1 MLYLE
6 KNAPVSYK
14 DTGNTDRAS
23 ERMSS
28 VMDSSQKIRDIIIRM
43 HDVYLGQD
51 DVLKCVLAALLS
63 GGHVLLE
70 GVPGV
75 GKTLIAISLAQLLHL
90 SFKRIQFTNDM
101 LPSDVTGF
109 HTFRSGSASLDMVK
123 GPVFAS
129 IVLADEINRTSP
141 KTQSALLEAMEEA
154 QVTIDGITYRLP
166 EPFMVIATQNPAEVV
181 GTFPL
186 PESQLDRFLFK
197 VKVGYPPLDE
207 ETEILRKDI
216 DHSDALKL
224 TPIMDRQEL
233 LSLIEAASAVK
244 VHPEILSYI
253 ARIVRATRVHPHI
266 ELGVSPRGG
275 LALKRASQAWAF
287 LEGRDFVT
295 PGDIRNMA
303 PSVLDHRIISK
314 NGASGGIL
322 ETILDE
328 VELPL

>member
-1 MLYLE
+1 MMD
-6 KNAPVSYK
+6 NRM
-14 DTGNTDRAS
+14 DT
-23 ERMSS
+23 
-28 VMDSSQKIRDIIIRM
+28 DSKIQNLIDKM

-51 DVLKCVLAALLS
+51 EVLKCVLCGLLS

-109 HTFRSGSASLDMVK
+109 HTFRSGSSTLDMVK

-141 KTQSALLEAMEEA
+141 KTQSALLEAMEES

-166 EPFMVIATQNPAEVV
+166 DPFMVIATQNPSEVV

-186 PESQLDRFLFK
+186 PESQLDRFLVK
-197 VKVGYPPLDE
+197 VNVGYPPLE
-207 ETEILRKDI
+207 SEAEILKKDI

-224 TPIMDRQEL
+224 SPIMDQQEIHG
-233 LSLIEAASAVK
+233 LIEAAATVK
-244 VHPEILSYI
+244 VHDDILSYI
-253 ARIVRATRVHPHI
+253 TRIVRATRAHPDV

-275 LALKRASQAWAF
+275 LSLKRASQAWA
-287 LEGRDFVT
+287 LIGGKDYVT
-295 PGDIRNMA
+295 PGDIRSIA
-303 PSVLDHRIISK
+303 PFVLGHRIISK
-314 NGASGGIL
+314 GADVDSII
-322 ETILDE
+322 ETVLNE
-328 VELPL
+328 VQLPL